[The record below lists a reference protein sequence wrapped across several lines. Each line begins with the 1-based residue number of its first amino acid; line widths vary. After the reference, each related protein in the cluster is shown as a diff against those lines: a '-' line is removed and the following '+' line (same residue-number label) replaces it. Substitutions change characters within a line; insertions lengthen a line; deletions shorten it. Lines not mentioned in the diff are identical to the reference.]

1 MLTLPTSVRVFLCT
15 RPTDMRKSFDGLC
28 AMAVEV
34 IKQDPLSGHLFVFRN
49 KNGARLKVLYWG
61 GDGLCLW
68 YKRLEKGSFE
78 LPAADAE
85 SLEITPSQLAMLID
99 GVAMSTPRRRRF
111 VLGKAA

>member
-1 MLTLPTSVRVFLCT
+1 
-15 RPTDMRKSFDGLC
+15 
-28 AMAVEV
+28 MAVEV

-85 SLEITPSQLAMLID
+85 SVEITPSQLAMLID